1 MVSSTIIILTTNI
14 DSGYDAAHIIEVL
27 IKTLVEKM

>member
-1 MVSSTIIILTTNI
+1 MVSSTIIISTANI